1 MMWQYFNQTEP
12 VFTAAWDREL
22 RTLSRSTFPS
32 VSTRLIL
39 IFIHPRP
46 LLRLS
51 DSTQQVFDA
60 LYRHQDFGMRAGFH
74 RESICWW
81 HWSYIR
87 LCQHHK
93 IWSRKSFVCGPTD
106 RPAAQQYSQRKT
118 QGGEHCC
125 LLVNLCSKEIVRGI
139 SYVCSE
145 NLDLLRIYIC
155 VWKFLLYHRSNQI
168 KAAFLS
174 NWSAFDRLPESSYSW
189 AATRFKIICE
199 KNAYSELPLEKT
211 CFTLFVPYSFDFL
224 FFCSTFH
231 WCSSCFVI
239 LLRIIG
245 ELLKS
250 DQYDENVSFDQCK
263 IYSLQYN
270 N

>member
-22 RTLSRSTFPS
+22 RTLSRSTVRS
-32 VSTRLIL
+32 VSIRL

-51 DSTQQVFDA
+51 DSRVFVA
-60 LYRHQDFGMRAGFH
+60 LWRHQDFETRAGFH

-81 HWSYIR
+81 RWSYIR

-93 IWSRKSFVCGPTD
+93 IRSRKSFVWGPTD

-125 LLVNLCSKEIVRGI
+125 LLVNLCSEEIVRGI

-145 NLDLLRIYIC
+145 NLDLLRIYIG
-155 VWKFLLYHRSNQI
+155 VWKFLLYYGSNQM
-168 KAAFLS
+168 KAAFSS
-174 NWSAFDRLPESSYSW
+174 NRSAHDRLPESSYNW
-189 AATRFKIICE
+189 AATRFKITCE
-199 KNAYSELPLEKT
+199 KNAYSELPLEKLVLHYL
-211 CFTLFVPYSFDFL
+211 FHARLFSYYFVPHFIDVLHVLLYFKNNRQSF
-224 FFCSTFH
+224 
-231 WCSSCFVI
+231 
-239 LLRIIG
+239 
-245 ELLKS
+245 EK
-250 DQYDENVSFDQCK
+250 
-263 IYSLQYN
+263 
-270 N
+270 